1 MKTLGVIGGLG
12 PMATAF
18 FMQMVIEMTDADTDQ
33 EHIEMLIHSCPSIP
47 DRTGYILGE
56 SRENPAPKMIEIGRA
71 LASQKADVIA
81 IPCITANYFYR
92 ELTEA
97 IPVPI
102 INTIEEIRDYL
113 VARGVRSAGLMATT
127 GTVRSGLF
135 QKVFAGSGC
144 ELVLPDSRR
153 QEDVMHLIYKNIKA
167 SKPVDMNRF
176 FGISRDLRAD
186 GAQVIVLGC
195 TELSMIRR
203 DFEIGGGY
211 LDAMQL
217 LAKCSVERCG
227 KLKESCREL
236 ITPETDAGGNEE

>member
-18 FMQMVIEMTDADTDQ
+18 FMQMVIEMTEADSDQ
-33 EHIEMLIHSCPSIP
+33 EHIEMLVHSCPGIP
-47 DRTGYILGE
+47 DRTGYILGH
-56 SRENPAPKMIEIGRA
+56 SSDNPVLRMIEIGKELAA
-71 LASQKADVIA
+71 LKAEVIA

-92 ELTEA
+92 EITEA
-97 IPVPI
+97 VPVPV

-113 VARGVRSAGLMATT
+113 VSSGVHSAGLMATS
-127 GTVRSGLF
+127 GTVQSRLF
-135 QKVFAGSGC
+135 QDAFAGSGC
-144 ELVLPDSRR
+144 DLLVPQKER

-167 SKPVDMNRF
+167 SKPVDLNRF
-176 FGISRDLRAD
+176 FGVSKDLRAE
-186 GAQVIVLGC
+186 GAEVIILGC

-203 DFEIGGGY
+203 DFCIGGGY

-227 KLKESCREL
+227 KLKESCRDL
-236 ITPETDAGGNEE
+236 ITRDAGGREI